1 MALRKDYNQ
10 AEQSAVLDKNA
21 RESWKKAQEKRKKE
35 KETKKSTSSFG
46 TAFADARKAG
56 KETFMWNGKSYNT
69 KRADDK
75 PASKPQRAKGS
86 EGYKPTK
93 TDMGPNMNQ
102 VNKRPGA
109 GLNINLDRNKNKV
122 EKKDDRSTMQKL
134 FGASEERRQMGRDL
148 QKKAQASMGMG
159 PRFGYKKG
167 GSVKKMKQN
176 GSVKSHR
183 GDGICKK
190 GKTRGRMV

>member
-102 VNKRPGA
+102 VNKSDAKPA
-109 GLNINLDRNKNKV
+109 P
-122 EKKDDRSTMQKL
+122 KKDDRSTMQKL

-148 QKKAQASMGMG
+148 QKKAQASMG
-159 PRFGYKKG
+159 FKKG
-167 GSVKKMKQN
+167 GKV
-176 GSVKSHR
+176 R

-190 GKTRGRMV
+190 GRTKGRMV